1 MGRIVDLCGEV
12 AAVAEEGPDGLLL
25 PAEAWDKL
33 RGDWSDEDI
42 EDALG
47 FVRDSLMQSELVEAT
62 DSLSA
67 RLVEVLGTWGE
78 PRAWQAAVEG
88 HASLALDVIGQLA
101 RRVDR
106 VEEILGVY
114 RDDKGPDRQGFDA
127 LRQRLMN
134 VGIEEEMARDDEPG
148 ETDEPDED

>member
-12 AAVAEEGPDGLLL
+12 AAEAEDGPDGLML

-33 RGDWSDEDI
+33 RQDWSDEDI

-47 FVRDSLMQSELVEAT
+47 FVRDSLLQSELAEAA

-67 RLVEVLGTWGE
+67 RLVELLGSWGE
-78 PRAWQAAVEG
+78 QRAWEAAVEG
-88 HASLALDVIGQLA
+88 RANVPVDVIGQLA

-106 VEEILGVY
+106 VEEILGLY
-114 RDDKGPDRQGFDA
+114 REDKGPDRRGFDA

-134 VGIEEEMARDDEPG
+134 QGIEKEMERPEEPAGEEP
-148 ETDEPDED
+148 EYED